1 MYGLVNAAIQEL
13 VCSQFGADKWEA
25 IKKKAGVDIEVFNRM
40 QPYPEDL
47 TYNLVGAVSEVLG
60 IPPDDVIKA
69 FGEYWVL
76 YTGQVG
82 YGHMFQIA
90 GSSLRDFLYNLDNLH
105 SRIGQNFSQLQP
117 PSFVCE
123 DIDSQTLRLHYYSER
138 AGLCPMV
145 VGLLTGLGKR
155 FNTKVEIEHPDCVR
169 HHADH
174 CEFTVKMTP
183 ADTANNTAPQA

>member
-13 VCSQFGADKWEA
+13 VCSQFGVDKWEA
-25 IKKKAGVDIEVFNRM
+25 IKAKAGVEVDQFSRM
-40 QPYPEDL
+40 QPYPEDM
-47 TYNLVGAVSEVLG
+47 TYQLVGAASAVLG
-60 IPPDDVIKA
+60 LPPDDVLKA

-105 SRIGQNFSQLQP
+105 TRVGQNFTQLRP

-123 DIDSQTLRLHYYSER
+123 DLADHAIRLHYYTER
-138 AGLCPMV
+138 SGLCPMV
-145 VGLLTGLGKR
+145 VGLLSGLGKR
-155 FNTKVEIEHPDCVR
+155 FKVDVQIEHPACVR
-169 HHADH
+169 SGAEH
-174 CEFTVKMTP
+174 CEFVLKIAAAP
-183 ADTANNTAPQA
+183 TAQT

>member
-40 QPYPEDL
+40 QPYPEEV

-60 IPPDDVIKA
+60 IPPDEVIKA

-90 GSSLRDFLYNLDNLH
+90 GASLRDFLYNLDNLH
-105 SRIGQNFSQLQP
+105 SRIGQNFS
-117 PSFVCE
+117 
-123 DIDSQTLRLHYYSER
+123 
-138 AGLCPMV
+138 
-145 VGLLTGLGKR
+145 
-155 FNTKVEIEHPDCVR
+155 
-169 HHADH
+169 
-174 CEFTVKMTP
+174 
-183 ADTANNTAPQA
+183 